1 MILSKNKE
9 FKESLLNPKKIKN
22 LNDSYGYNCF
32 RTKSQIFIL
41 KYEMIYY
48 ILWTKNKY
56 NTIIIKNI
64 KKHERNIVA
73 ICHCAHIILRVLL

>member
-9 FKESLLNPKKIKN
+9 FKESLLNPKTIKN

-48 ILWTKNKY
+48 IL
-56 NTIIIKNI
+56 
-64 KKHERNIVA
+64 
-73 ICHCAHIILRVLL
+73 